1 MFAPQD
7 ALPLPALPNLDQ
19 YKKLAKELARA
30 ANSADPSA
38 LRAWITHW
46 IESLAK
52 LSNLILTPQL
62 PVRLEHWI
70 DQLDRF
76 ALAEKSGTKLTLTK
90 SQFILA
96 RAHGFESWTK
106 FAGHVESLSRANTPT
121 SNFEQAADAIIT
133 GDLETL
139 AALLRKNPK
148 LIHTRSTRQHRATL
162 LHYIAANGVEGYRQ
176 KTPPNSVEIAKLLLA
191 AGADVNATADIYG
204 GGATTLALVATS
216 IHPEQAGLQ
225 ESLLDLLLHYGA
237 SLDADVINAALAN
250 GRIRAAEFLATR
262 GAPLDLESAAGF
274 GRINEVK
281 KYFDQKGTLAAN
293 ASKAELDRG
302 FLWAAEYGRNEVLE
316 FLLRHGADLDA
327 EANTGQTALHWAV
340 IGAQVETINLLLA
353 HGANLETKNSYGGT
367 ALGQAIWSAAH
378 ANRQKEEED
387 YVAVI
392 KTLIKSGAHIDDDSR
407 KWLSARLRLTQP
419 CE

>member
-7 ALPLPALPNLDQ
+7 ALPLPARPNLDQ
-19 YKKLAKELARA
+19 YKKLAKDLARA
-30 ANSADPSA
+30 ANSADPST
-38 LRAWITHW
+38 LRAWITLW

-52 LSNLILTPQL
+52 LSNLIITPQL

-106 FAGHVESLSRANTPT
+106 FARHIESLSRANTPT
-121 SNFEQAADAIIT
+121 SNFEQAVDAIIT
-133 GDLETL
+133 GDLKKL
-139 AALLRKNPK
+139 AALLHKNPK
-148 LIHTRSTRQHRATL
+148 LIHARSTRQHRATL

-191 AGADVNATADIYG
+191 AGADVNATAEIYG

-225 ESLLDLLLHYGA
+225 QSLLDLLLQRGA
-237 SLDADVINAALAN
+237 SLDVNVINACLAN
-250 GRIRAAEFLATR
+250 GRIHAAEFLATR
-262 GAPLDLESAAGF
+262 GVPIDLESAAGL
-274 GRINEVK
+274 GRIDDVK
-281 KYFDQKGTLAAN
+281 KYFNQKGTLAAK
-293 ASKAELDRG
+293 ASRAKLDRG
-302 FLWAAEYGRNEVLE
+302 FLWAAQYGRNAVLE
-316 FLLRHGADLDA
+316 FLVHHGADLDA
-327 EANTGQTALHWAV
+327 HAGTGQTALHWAV
-340 IGAQVETINLLLA
+340 IGAHLNTIHLLLA

-378 ANRQKEEED
+378 ANGQREEED
-387 YVAVI
+387 YIEVI
-392 KTLIKSGAHIDDDSR
+392 KTLLKAGAHIDENSR
-407 KWLSARLRLTQP
+407 KWLTFRPHLASLLK
-419 CE
+419 